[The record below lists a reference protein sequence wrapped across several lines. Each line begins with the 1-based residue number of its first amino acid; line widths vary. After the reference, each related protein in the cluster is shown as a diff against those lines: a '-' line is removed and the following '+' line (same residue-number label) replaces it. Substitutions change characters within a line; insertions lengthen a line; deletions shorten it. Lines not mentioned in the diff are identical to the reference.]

1 MIMQIQPISDITGK
15 PLPLLSITELHRN
28 VGKIFDELPKVGGY
42 AVVRDSEVIGKILP
56 MNTKSKVLTREERVA
71 KVRALAGG
79 FHLGKGLS
87 PDQMNKE
94 YDKIYDKMLPR

>member
-1 MIMQIQPISDITGK
+1 MAVTIIDDQTKQPLTLLPITY
-15 PLPLLSITELHRN
+15 LHHN
-28 VGKIFDELPKVGGY
+28 VGKVFDDLAKIGGY
-42 AVVRDSEVIGKILP
+42 AVMRDSEVIGKILP
-56 MNTKSKVLTREERVA
+56 VAGKTKMLTKEERVA

-87 PDQMNKE
+87 PQQMNKE